1 MGLTFEQERDI
12 LVCSKSSDTE
22 WERIWNGLKLIS

>member
-12 LVCSKSSDTE
+12 LVCNKSSLYTE
-22 WERIWNGLKLIS
+22 REIIWNGPKLT